1 MSFFT
6 LASCSESKEDL
17 EPNSGMSGQF
27 GKDPVAAQEL
37 IGFVVDKHGPRT
49 QGKFL
54 SIPLKVKPNMEI

>member
-1 MSFFT
+1 M
-6 LASCSESKEDL
+6 
-17 EPNSGMSGQF
+17 
-27 GKDPVAAQEL
+27 AAQEL